1 VLSDYSD
8 VLNVNHIAEEPITD
22 LAVGELVTV
31 GISKHPVW
39 KVLAIHGHRAW
50 IARTDRPEVDGLG
63 EIARFRRAIHAVE
76 QAA

>member
-8 VLNVNHIAEEPITD
+8 VLNVVHDNPQPITD
-22 LAVGELVTV
+22 LSVGELVTV

-39 KVLAIHGHRAW
+39 RVLAVHGHRAW

-63 EIARFRRAIHAVE
+63 EIVRFRRAIHAVE